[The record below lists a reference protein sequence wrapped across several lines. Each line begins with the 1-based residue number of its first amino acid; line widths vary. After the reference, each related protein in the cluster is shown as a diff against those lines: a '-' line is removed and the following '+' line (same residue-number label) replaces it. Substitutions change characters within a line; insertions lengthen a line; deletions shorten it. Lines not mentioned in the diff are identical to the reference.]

1 MSAVVSIAGEPVLG
15 SPSTLSIRELATWS
29 DFDLAIVGP
38 ALSGMSAATETSWQG
53 VGFALVHLDSDFKPS
68 QQLPTDDAWVCIEAF
83 RAPTA
88 PSLVANGHLA
98 AYTVGLLD
106 LIDTPAGKF
115 TVQTYVIDG
124 SGQGSP
130 DCATSPVLARGPP
143 FTIALSMVPFSPS
156 QSSIGRTA
164 SSAIRRGDTVELQL
178 TLRDNENQ
186 VVEIAELAGKMHLEC
201 GDFATALGRAA
212 ATSACIVDKSTIQV
226 HADKAITVS
235 FQVLSSGPIS
245 VFAYVLGALVSGAPL
260 DIHVEPAVFS
270 TSASFATDAEL
281 SDAGPRRLSDVL
293 PSGSILIA
301 HEATSFELRAMKF
314 TQRTEW
320 PAETQFRVRT
330 SGEAAAACQV
340 TMPSSVGGEPLVSIN
355 CSRVGSL
362 KLEFDVQVGGPPA
375 GWELLDTLDPVV
387 VDGWPAHAAI
397 SPPANVVNGF
407 CRIVSVTWRLP
418 SLEKYS
424 AGLPRWLMYFAG
436 AHVTKR
442 WCDAPSG
449 GSCFEAGMEAT
460 ERAWL
465 LPSSGAAGAVETQAC
480 AFGPN
485 LAGKDVWLE
494 LRLTASNFTHVLP
507 PVLVRASEPTR
518 IRAQPLPFPP
528 NTRAVFF
535 SADPAAAAISCGPSV
550 WGNSTSAPA
559 SCARLP
565 DGAPGT
571 AVAALQLRD
580 RLGNQLEVL
589 SAREIVR
596 MGQVKAFAK
605 VDPAADAVPLQVAA
619 CNSSLS
625 NSTWPGLDAACQR
638 GASVAVL
645 WPASLGASDAII
657 TATVMGRLVS
667 LRGDGRLWQRTAIL
681 REATSERSVLMRPAS
696 EPTVAAGE
704 LFWVQLVPRDLLG
717 LPALL
722 PVISSDGLRLE
733 AAFARISDNSGH
745 NGFAA
750 TASLECASVALA
762 AQGANCG
769 AWLSAPMSGGRFRLA
784 EAALVETDG
793 RVALALP
800 HGFGAPPLAASSP
813 ADAQQVDLLVAGRRQ
828 DLGGSVGLQLGF
840 IGVWSPLRP
849 ARGEHCTESHS
860 AGNLL
865 QLPAAEPV
873 VYAVFNASAGGALVS
888 AWSEPARREAALSM
902 ASLARTD
909 ASLGCQA
916 LPATPTECR
925 WRLQASHGLSEPPG
939 GVVECSIPIG
949 ACPAGHTSEVL
960 IRAPVASLLGHATCS
975 LSAVTAAAARPAAS
989 LRVSWLDVNASL
1001 VSFQSGST
1009 RAVSVE
1015 AGTLTDEAASI
1026 VLLSDDGLL
1035 AVARAP
1041 LDAVARV
1048 SSNPL
1053 LPTCTWC
1060 PRLPPA
1066 DALTLATIA
1075 HRDGGEAALRLQP
1088 RIPGVFDVV
1097 VGFARAPPSPNASH
1111 QLFPSPE
1118 WARLRVEPIVNGTFS
1133 VVASLPRC
1141 ALSSSGVSVAGPA
1154 SVPGARIVLGDE
1166 LSFTV
1171 RVASV
1176 LEAGAATDVLG
1187 CRLEDAGPFDR
1198 IDLASAAAIQLQAIN
1213 EAGSWVTLNTSD
1225 VHVETRLPGSVF
1237 EVSARTCNALACLE
1251 RLVGVKAGA
1260 AVRIVLSSK
1269 TTAVALAAKPLGA
1282 TLVLP
1287 PSLSHSVKLLSVGE
1301 SELAPQA
1308 RPGLTQLLRMRVRD
1322 SSGAP
1327 FACGGESV
1335 LSDVRVTAT
1344 GRQSMLPQCRSS
1356 APSQKGCA
1364 GPAVLARCAVD
1375 ANGQTSA
1382 EVWFP
1387 LAAGPDD
1394 DALRVEV
1401 SSAMLNQSAWASL
1414 SVTPLLIRAG
1424 AAFAGV
1430 ASASAVRLTVVNG
1443 TVPAAGELAQV
1454 ALHAD
1459 ALCEGDAAAQPG
1471 DPWIKALAL
1480 SALAP
1485 KAWACTATSQAD
1497 GLVLPVEVLDVAG
1510 PAGNE
1515 CVRGH
1520 SLALMRMPSL
1530 AQAYSL
1536 SCAVGGVNLEHVEPI
1551 IVSAGVASA
1560 DHSFVDGFSALWQD
1574 LSSHSSPRL
1583 ALTVRDRFGNPAFL
1597 TGSEALAAA
1606 VFVGAERSAIA
1617 VAVSSGAA
1625 GAVTLTLNSSAALP
1639 ALTSTSSPLWNA
1651 ELRVTIHGN
1660 VSIAAV
1666 PLVSGPPVT
1675 FAGAGKEQ
1683 PGSRA
1688 GDTTVF
1694 QIHALSAAGP
1704 ALE

>member
-1 MSAVVSIAGEPVLG
+1 MR
-15 SPSTLSIRELATWS
+15 TKW
-29 DFDLAIVGP
+29 
-38 ALSGMSAATETSWQG
+38 
-53 VGFALVHLDSDFKPS
+53 
-68 QQLPTDDAWVCIEAF
+68 
-83 RAPTA
+83 
-88 PSLVANGHLA
+88 
-98 AYTVGLLD
+98 
-106 LIDTPAGKF
+106 
-115 TVQTYVIDG
+115 
-124 SGQGSP
+124 
-130 DCATSPVLARGPP
+130 
-143 FTIALSMVPFSPS
+143 FSRP
-156 QSSIGRTA
+156 
-164 SSAIRRGDTVELQL
+164 
-178 TLRDNENQ
+178 
-186 VVEIAELAGKMHLEC
+186 
-201 GDFATALGRAA
+201 
-212 ATSACIVDKSTIQV
+212 
-226 HADKAITVS
+226 
-235 FQVLSSGPIS
+235 GPIS

-270 TSASFATDAEL
+270 TGASFATDAEL

-314 TQRTEW
+314 TERTEW

-340 TMPSSVGGEPLVSIN
+340 TMPSSLGGEPLVSIN
-355 CSRVGSL
+355 CSRTGSL

-387 VDGWPAHAAI
+387 VDGWPAHATI

-407 CRIVSVTWRLP
+407 CRTVSVTWRLP
-418 SLEKYS
+418 SLEEYS

-657 TATVMGRLVS
+657 TATVMGRLVP

-722 PVISSDGLRLE
+722 PAISSDGLRLE
-733 AAFARISDNSGH
+733 AAFARISDYSGH
-745 NGFAA
+745 NVFAA
-750 TASLECASVALA
+750 TA
-762 AQGANCG
+762 
-769 AWLSAPMSGGRFRLA
+769 F
-784 EAALVETDG
+784 
-793 RVALALP
+793 
-800 HGFGAPPLAASSP
+800 
-813 ADAQQVDLLVAGRRQ
+813 
-828 DLGGSVGLQLGF
+828 
-840 IGVWSPLRP
+840 
-849 ARGEHCTESHS
+849 
-860 AGNLL
+860 
-865 QLPAAEPV
+865 
-873 VYAVFNASAGGALVS
+873 
-888 AWSEPARREAALSM
+888 
-902 ASLARTD
+902 
-909 ASLGCQA
+909 
-916 LPATPTECR
+916 
-925 WRLQASHGLSEPPG
+925 
-939 GVVECSIPIG
+939 
-949 ACPAGHTSEVL
+949 
-960 IRAPVASLLGHATCS
+960 
-975 LSAVTAAAARPAAS
+975 
-989 LRVSWLDVNASL
+989 LD
-1001 VSFQSGST
+1001 
-1009 RAVSVE
+1009 
-1015 AGTLTDEAASI
+1015 
-1026 VLLSDDGLL
+1026 
-1035 AVARAP
+1035 
-1041 LDAVARV
+1041 
-1048 SSNPL
+1048 
-1053 LPTCTWC
+1053 
-1060 PRLPPA
+1060 
-1066 DALTLATIA
+1066 
-1075 HRDGGEAALRLQP
+1075 
-1088 RIPGVFDVV
+1088 
-1097 VGFARAPPSPNASH
+1097 
-1111 QLFPSPE
+1111 
-1118 WARLRVEPIVNGTFS
+1118 
-1133 VVASLPRC
+1133 
-1141 ALSSSGVSVAGPA
+1141 SSGVSVAGPA
-1154 SVPGARIVLGDE
+1154 SVPGSRIVLGDE

-1213 EAGSWVTLNTSD
+1213 QEGSWVTLNTSD

-1237 EVSARTCNALACLE
+1237 EVSAQTCNALACLE

-1322 SSGAP
+1322 SS
-1327 FACGGESV
+1327 
-1335 LSDVRVTAT
+1335 
-1344 GRQSMLPQCRSS
+1344 
-1356 APSQKGCA
+1356 
-1364 GPAVLARCAVD
+1364 
-1375 ANGQTSA
+1375 
-1382 EVWFP
+1382 
-1387 LAAGPDD
+1387 AGPDD

-1401 SSAMLNQSAWASL
+1401 SSATLNQSASASL
-1414 SVTPLLIRAG
+1414 SVAPQLIRAG

-1459 ALCEGDAAAQPG
+1459 ALCEGDAAAQPT

-1485 KAWACTATSQAD
+1485 EAWACTATSQAD

-1510 PAGNE
+1510 PTGNE

-1536 SCAVGGVNLEHVEPI
+1536 SCAVGGVLLEHVEPI

-1606 VFVGAERSAIA
+1606 VIIGAERSAIA
-1617 VAVSSGAA
+1617 VAASSGAA

-1651 ELRVTIHGN
+1651 ELRVTMHGN
-1660 VSIAAV
+1660 VSVAAV
-1666 PLVSGPPVT
+1666 PLVSGPPAT
-1675 FAGAGKEQ
+1675 FAGASNKQ

-1688 GDTTVF
+1688 GNTTVF
-1694 QIHALSAAGP
+1694 QIHALSAAGVRVPLLACDQFISAAP
-1704 ALE
+1704 AGFRPEKLLSRVSSGVPAALLRGVQ

>member
-29 DFDLAIVGP
+29 DLDLAIVGP

-106 LIDTPAGKF
+106 LIDTPVGQF
-115 TVQTYVIDG
+115 TVQTLVIDG

-143 FTIALSMVPFSPS
+143 FTIALSMEPFSPLR
-156 QSSIGRTA
+156 SSLARTA
-164 SSAIRRGDTVELQL
+164 ASAIRRGDTVELQL
-178 TLRDNENQ
+178 TLRDNEDQ

-226 HADKAITVS
+226 HADKAVTVS
-235 FQVLSSGPIS
+235 LQVLSTGPIS

-314 TQRTEW
+314 TERTEW

-355 CSRVGSL
+355 CSRTGSL

-407 CRIVSVTWRLP
+407 CRTVSVTWRLP
-418 SLEKYS
+418 SLEEYS

-449 GSCFEAGMEAT
+449 GSCFEAGMEAA

-494 LRLTASNFTHVLP
+494 LRLTASNFTDVLP

-657 TATVMGRLVS
+657 TATVMGRLVP

-745 NGFAA
+745 N
-750 TASLECASVALA
+750 
-762 AQGANCG
+762 
-769 AWLSAPMSGGRFRLA
+769 
-784 EAALVETDG
+784 
-793 RVALALP
+793 
-800 HGFGAPPLAASSP
+800 
-813 ADAQQVDLLVAGRRQ
+813 
-828 DLGGSVGLQLGF
+828 
-840 IGVWSPLRP
+840 
-849 ARGEHCTESHS
+849 
-860 AGNLL
+860 
-865 QLPAAEPV
+865 
-873 VYAVFNASAGGALVS
+873 
-888 AWSEPARREAALSM
+888 
-902 ASLARTD
+902 
-909 ASLGCQA
+909 
-916 LPATPTECR
+916 
-925 WRLQASHGLSEPPG
+925 ASHGLSEPPG

-960 IRAPVASLLGHATCS
+960 IRAPGASLLGHATCS
-975 LSAVTAAAARPAAS
+975 LSAETAAAARPAAS
-989 LRVSWLDVNASL
+989 PRVSWLDVNASL

-1041 LDAVARV
+1041 LDAVARA

-1154 SVPGARIVLGDE
+1154 SVPGSRIVLGDE

-1322 SSGAP
+1322 SS
-1327 FACGGESV
+1327 
-1335 LSDVRVTAT
+1335 
-1344 GRQSMLPQCRSS
+1344 
-1356 APSQKGCA
+1356 
-1364 GPAVLARCAVD
+1364 
-1375 ANGQTSA
+1375 
-1382 EVWFP
+1382 
-1387 LAAGPDD
+1387 AGPDD

-1401 SSAMLNQSAWASL
+1401 SSATLNQSASASL
-1414 SVTPLLIRAG
+1414 SVAPQLIRAG

-1459 ALCEGDAAAQPG
+1459 ALCEGDAAAQPA

-1485 KAWACTATSQAD
+1485 EAWACTATSQAD

-1510 PAGNE
+1510 PTGNE

-1536 SCAVGGVNLEHVEPI
+1536 SCAVGGVLLEHVEPI

-1606 VFVGAERSAIA
+1606 VFIGAERSAIA

-1660 VSIAAV
+1660 VSVAAV
-1666 PLVSGPPVT
+1666 PLVSGPPAT

-1688 GDTTVF
+1688 GNTTVF
-1694 QIHALSAAGP
+1694 QIHALSAAGVRVPLLACDQFISAAP
-1704 ALE
+1704 AGFRPEKLLSRVSSGVPAALLRGVQ

>member
-15 SPSTLSIRELATWS
+15 SPSTLNVRELTTWS

-38 ALSGMSAATETSWQG
+38 ALSGMSPAAETSWQG
-53 VGFALVHLDSDFKPS
+53 VGFALVHLDSEIKPS

-106 LIDTPAGKF
+106 LIDTPVGQF
-115 TVQTYVIDG
+115 TVQTFVIDG
-124 SGQGSP
+124 SGPGSP

-143 FTIALSMVPFSPS
+143 LTITLSMVPFSPS
-156 QSSIGRTA
+156 RSSIGRTA

-178 TLRDNENQ
+178 TLRDSEDQ
-186 VVEIAELAGKMHLEC
+186 VVEITELTGKIHVEC

-235 FQVLSSGPIS
+235 LQVLSSGPIS

-270 TSASFATDAEL
+270 TGASFATDAEL

-314 TQRTEW
+314 TERTEW

-330 SGEAAAACQV
+330 SGEAATACQV

-355 CSRVGSL
+355 CSRTGSL

-375 GWELLDTLDPVV
+375 GWELLDTFDPVV

-407 CRIVSVTWRLP
+407 CRTVSVTWRLP
-418 SLEKYS
+418 SLEEYS

-494 LRLTASNFTHVLP
+494 LRLAASNFTDVLP

-625 NSTWPGLDAACQR
+625 NSTWPGLDAACKL

-704 LFWVQLVPRDLLG
+704 LFW
-717 LPALL
+717 
-722 PVISSDGLRLE
+722 
-733 AAFARISDNSGH
+733 
-745 NGFAA
+745 
-750 TASLECASVALA
+750 
-762 AQGANCG
+762 
-769 AWLSAPMSGGRFRLA
+769 
-784 EAALVETDG
+784 
-793 RVALALP
+793 
-800 HGFGAPPLAASSP
+800 
-813 ADAQQVDLLVAGRRQ
+813 
-828 DLGGSVGLQLGF
+828 
-840 IGVWSPLRP
+840 
-849 ARGEHCTESHS
+849 
-860 AGNLL
+860 
-865 QLPAAEPV
+865 
-873 VYAVFNASAGGALVS
+873 
-888 AWSEPARREAALSM
+888 
-902 ASLARTD
+902 
-909 ASLGCQA
+909 
-916 LPATPTECR
+916 
-925 WRLQASHGLSEPPG
+925 ASHGLSEPPG

-949 ACPAGHTSEVL
+949 ACPAGHSSKVL
-960 IRAPVASLLGHATCS
+960 IRAPGASLLGHATCS
-975 LSAVTAAAARPAAS
+975 VSAETAAAARPAAS
-989 LRVSWLDVNASL
+989 PRVSWLDVNASL

-1015 AGTLTDEAASI
+1015 AGTLTDEAASV

-1041 LDAVARV
+1041 LDAVARA

-1154 SVPGARIVLGDE
+1154 SVPGSRIVLGDE

-1213 EAGSWVTLNTSD
+1213 QEGSWVTLNTSD

-1237 EVSARTCNALACLE
+1237 EVSARTCNAHACLE

-1260 AVRIVLSSK
+1260 AVRIVLSNK

-1375 ANGQTSA
+1375 ADGQTSA

-1401 SSAMLNQSAWASL
+1401 SSATLNQSASASL
-1414 SVTPLLIRAG
+1414 SVAPQLIRAG

-1459 ALCEGDAAAQPG
+1459 ALCEGDAAAQPA

-1485 KAWACTATSQAD
+1485 EAWACTATSQAD

-1510 PAGNE
+1510 PTGNE

-1536 SCAVGGVNLEHVEPI
+1536 SCAVGGVLLEHVEPI

-1651 ELRVTIHGN
+1651 ELRVAMHGN
-1660 VSIAAV
+1660 VSVAAV
-1666 PLVSGPPVT
+1666 PLVSGPPAT
-1675 FAGAGKEQ
+1675 FAGASKEQ
-1683 PGSRA
+1683 PGARA
-1688 GDTTVF
+1688 GNTTVF
-1694 QIHALSAAGP
+1694 QIHALSAAGLTRRTPSATSP
-1704 ALE
+1704 A